1 VRAAVLFVA
10 IAGCSFSP
18 SDASAI
24 DATSGA
30 RSDAPATLRDDAGT
44 PDAFAGI
51 SLVQIASGVANP
63 WGDGASTI
71 AASFPAP
78 IAQGDLVAVF
88 VTYAGNTTVQ
98 TIADDAGNSYTK
110 LEDID
115 DGGDTQKSATGYGVA
130 VAAGATAI
138 TVTFA
143 DSKCCRLLIAHELH
157 GVAASQPLDA
167 HSSHEDDNAKASP
180 DAVTSDSMT
189 TSSDRDYIFAATS
202 NASNEDGEVISAGTG
217 MQLRANPPV
226 GDGNPTA
233 SEDLIQ
239 VTHGAFASTFTY
251 SSSGAALTMQMAFR
265 P

>member
-1 VRAAVLFVA
+1 MRAALWFVA

-18 SDASAI
+18 SDAKPN
-24 DATSGA
+24 DAPAGT
-30 RSDAPATLRDDAGT
+30 RSDAPSSLQHDAA
-44 PDAFAGI
+44 PHDAFADI

-63 WGDGASTI
+63 WGDSASTI
-71 AASFPAP
+71 SAAFPAP

-88 VTYAGNTTVQ
+88 VTYAGNTNVQ

-110 LEDID
+110 LEDIE

-130 VAAGATAI
+130 TAAGATAI

-157 GVAASQPLDA
+157 GVDASQPLDA
-167 HSSHEDDNAKASP
+167 HSSHEDDNAKTSP
-180 DAVTSDSMT
+180 DGVTSDSMT
-189 TSSDRDYIFAATS
+189 TSSDRDYVFAATS

-239 VTHGAFASTFTY
+239 VTRGAIASTFTY